1 MDRPSKEL
9 AWDKEGR
16 GRSLHEFWEDWNA
29 EQEVQT
35 EEEELRGEEPEAEE
49 EREAKRPRCWN
60 SMEIG
65 EETATGD
72 VSRGSVG

>member
-1 MDRPSKEL
+1 MDRPSEEL

-35 EEEELRGEEPEAEE
+35 EGEELRGEEPEAEE
-49 EREAKRPRCWN
+49 EREAKRPRCWS
-60 SMEIG
+60 SMETG
-65 EETATGD
+65 AETATGM
-72 VSRGSVG
+72 

>member
-1 MDRPSKEL
+1 MLKLICVIRRRL
-9 AWDKEGR
+9 
-16 GRSLHEFWEDWNA
+16 LHEFWEDWNA

-35 EEEELRGEEPEAEE
+35 EEEELRGKEPETEE
-49 EREAKRPRCWN
+49 EREAKWPRCWN

-72 VSRGSVG
+72 VSSGSVG

>member
-1 MDRPSKEL
+1 MELRVDWQREEL
-9 AWDKEGR
+9 AWEEEGR

-35 EEEELRGEEPEAEE
+35 EGEELRGGEPEAEE
-49 EREAKRPRCWN
+49 EREAKRPRCWS

-65 EETATGD
+65 AEAAT
-72 VSRGSVG
+72 VL

>member
-1 MDRPSKEL
+1 MDRSCEEM
-9 AWDKEGR
+9 AWDEEGR

-35 EEEELRGEEPEAEE
+35 EGEELQGKEPEAEE
-49 EREAKRPRCWN
+49 EREAKRPRCWS

-65 EETATGD
+65 AETATGM
-72 VSRGSVG
+72 

>member
-1 MDRPSKEL
+1 MGRPSGEL
-9 AWDKEGR
+9 DWEEEAR

-49 EREAKRPRCWN
+49 EHEVKRPRCW
-60 SMEIG
+60 SPMEIG
-65 EETATGD
+65 AEAVTGM
-72 VSRGSVG
+72 

>member
-1 MDRPSKEL
+1 MGRPSGEL
-9 AWDKEGR
+9 DWEEETC

-49 EREAKRPRCWN
+49 EREAKRPRCWS
-60 SMEIG
+60 SMENG
-65 EETATGD
+65 AETATGM
-72 VSRGSVG
+72 